1 MSEQI
6 AYADQQAMNHFISD
20 SPWDAQAVMGQ
31 VAQDVD
37 AAFSKGKGKKGLLI
51 DESGW
56 KKSGKHSVGV
66 ARQYLGNIGKTD
78 NGQVGVFLA
87 LTQADKVALVQG
99 RLYLP
104 QVWTNNPTRCAKAKI
119 PPEAQNHK
127 TKPQL
132 ALQMIHQLADTIS
145 YDWIGG
151 DSVYGNS
158 PTLRHSL
165 HQMGKLYVLDAR
177 EDLQVY
183 LQDPALYIGEQAPPQ
198 QTYNKDGSRRKKM
211 GPAKCRYT
219 TDQQP
224 VTLQE
229 LRMSSREEEW
239 TTLKLRK
246 GTKGWL
252 KRKALIKSVYLWQ
265 GQRVNNP
272 HVEKLRVVISQDMNG
287 ENIKYTLI
295 NDWDNP
301 LHEQHSLQDVVYM
314 QMQRHFVEKSFR
326 DIKQQLGFA
335 DYQVRT
341 WRAWYHHIALT
352 LLALL
357 YILEQQII
365 HQEDVPLLSANDI
378 KYLLANSL
386 QKKAQSQ
393 EELQNI
399 IWQRHKVRQMDINR
413 YYH

>member
-6 AYADQQAMNHFISD
+6 AYANQQAMNHFISD

-31 VAQDVD
+31 VAQDVHQ
-37 AAFSKGKGKKGLLI
+37 AFAKGKTKTGLLI

-56 KKSGKHSVGV
+56 KKTGKHSVGV

-87 LTQADKVALVQG
+87 LTQADKVAIIQG
-99 RLYLP
+99 KLYLP
-104 QVWTNNPTRCAKAKI
+104 QVWSNNSTRCDKAKI
-119 PPEAQNHK
+119 PLYAQDYK
-127 TKPQL
+127 TKPQM
-132 ALQMIHQLADTIS
+132 ALGMIDQLATSIS

-151 DSVYGNS
+151 DSLYGNS
-158 PTLRHSL
+158 TELRHSL
-165 HQMGKLYVLDAR
+165 HQMGKLFVLDTR

-183 LQDPALYIGEQAPPQ
+183 LQDPALYIAEQRLPGK
-198 QTYNKDGSRRKKM
+198 TYNKDGSQRKNM
-211 GPAKCRYT
+211 GRPKCRYT

-224 VTLQE
+224 VTIQE
-229 LRMSSREEEW
+229 LMLTSREQEW
-239 TTLKLRK
+239 STLKLRK

-265 GQRVNNP
+265 GKRDNNP
-272 HVEKLRVVISQDMNG
+272 HVEKLRVVISEDMNG
-287 ENIKYTLI
+287 ENLKYSLT
-295 NDWDNP
+295 NDWDNE
-301 LHEQHSLQDVVYM
+301 LHTEKSPQEVVYM

-326 DIKQQLGFA
+326 EIKQQLGFA

-341 WRAWYHHIALT
+341 WRAWYHHVALT
-352 LLALL
+352 MLALL

-365 HQEDVPLLSANDI
+365 HQNDVPLLSANDI

-399 IWQRHKVRQMDINR
+399 IWQRHKVRQIDINR

>member
-1 MSEQI
+1 MSEQV

-31 VAQDVD
+31 VAQDVCQ
-37 AAFSKGKGKKGLLI
+37 AFAKGKDKKGLLI

-56 KKSGKHSVGV
+56 KKFGKHSVGV

-87 LTQADKVALVQG
+87 FTQTDRVALVQG

-104 QVWTNNPTRCAKAKI
+104 TGWSDNPARCAKAKI
-119 PPEAQNHK
+119 PLYAQCYK

-132 ALQMIHQLADTIS
+132 ALEMIVQLGDTIS

-151 DSVYGNS
+151 DGLYGNS
-158 PTLRHSL
+158 PELRYSL
-165 HQMGKLYVLDAR
+165 HQMGKLFVLDSR

-183 LQDPALYIGEQAPPQ
+183 LQDPALYIGESAAPQ

-211 GPAKCRYT
+211 GRPKCRYT
-219 TDQQP
+219 TNQQP
-224 VTLQE
+224 VTLKE
-229 LRMSSREEEW
+229 VRMNSKDEEW

-246 GTKGWL
+246 GTKGWM
-252 KRKALIKSVYLWQ
+252 KRKALIKPIYLWQ
-265 GQRVNNP
+265 RQRDNNP
-272 HVEKLRVVISQDMNG
+272 YVEKLRVVISQDLNG
-287 ENIKYTLI
+287 ENIKYSLV
-295 NDWDNP
+295 NDWDNE
-301 LHEQHSLQDVVYM
+301 LHTEKSLQEVVYM

-326 DIKQQLGFA
+326 EIKQQLGFA
-335 DYQVRT
+335 DYQIRT

-352 LLALL
+352 MLALL
-357 YILEQQII
+357 HILEQQII
-365 HQEDVPLLSANDI
+365 HQKEVPLLSANDI

-386 QKKAQSQ
+386 QKKAQR
-393 EELQNI
+393 ENELQSI
-399 IWQRHKVRQMDINR
+399 IEKRHRMRQYDINR
-413 YYH
+413 YYD